1 MKRVFRTIVA
11 AAFLAGAAPAAL
23 SAAPP
28 AGELTAVRITSAPG
42 RVDFVMQVQ
51 GAVRVSDFYLADPDR
66 LVLDVAGATLR
77 SGQVKLY
84 DGVKRG
90 GITNVRYSQFKPGV
104 VRIVLDLESPRPY
117 AIEQQ
122 GDQIRV
128 SFTGETPSFQAWA
141 SDAGHA
147 PRLVTAAA
155 VVPVDEAEAEEAPL
169 PRAVSQPREA
179 YPEARLVRT
188 SAAQPDSW
196 RDEPRITVTWDRAS
210 VADVV
215 AGFAAFSGRTIILG
229 KDIKGE
235 VTAEIKNQPWPQAF
249 AAVLATQGLTAQEM
263 PGGIIRVDAPS
274 VLAALDSLEPL
285 ETNVVRVNYAQAAG
299 LTKTVESI
307 LTKGRGR
314 VVADTASNSLI
325 ITDTKSRVGSV
336 ADFVRGLDLKTPQI
350 SIQAKI
356 VFVDRSNLEQLGV
369 KYDLGSQNQ
378 FFNKLIQRTDP
389 STGDPYKS
397 TQNVIDLGGNTVS
410 AIANADANIVGSALD
425 LVFSTALGG
434 FNLTTFLQALEQV
447 ELSDVQAEPVV
458 TTLDNRPAD
467 ILVGE
472 EVPLR
477 VVDASATVVAGQA
490 PRATVQFREVGI
502 RLTVTPHVTANRQIL
517 MQLRTERSNV
527 VPLQAADLGFIFQ
540 KQLANNQLLVND
552 GETAVIGG
560 LTLTE
565 VRKSR
570 SGIPL
575 LGGLPIIGKLFSY
588 SSDEERRRDLIILV
602 TPRIVDDAQPVE

>member
-1 MKRVFRTIVA
+1 
-11 AAFLAGAAPAAL
+11 
-23 SAAPP
+23 
-28 AGELTAVRITSAPG
+28 LTAVRIVSAPG

-51 GAVRVSDFYLADPDR
+51 GAVKVTDFYLADPDR

-77 SGQVKLY
+77 NGAVKLY

-90 GITNVRYSQFKPGV
+90 GITNVRYAQFKAGV
-104 VRIVLDLESPRPY
+104 VRIVLDLEAPRPY
-117 AIEQQ
+117 SIEQQ

-128 SFTGETPSFQAWA
+128 SFTGEAASFQGWA

-147 PRLVTAAA
+147 ARVVTAADA
-155 VVPVDEAEAEEAPL
+155 LPDDEAEDEMAAPA
-169 PRAVSQPREA
+169 PRAAR
-179 YPEARLVRT
+179 PEVRLVRT
-188 SAAQPDSW
+188 TDAASSNW

-210 VADVV
+210 IADVV

-285 ETNVVRVNYAQAAG
+285 ETNVVRVNYAQASG

-325 ITDTKSRVGSV
+325 ITDTKSRVGSI

-389 STGDPYKS
+389 STGDPYKP

-434 FNLTTFLQALEQV
+434 FNLTTFLSALETVQ
-447 ELSDVQAEPVV
+447 LSDVQAEPVIS
-458 TTLDNRPAD
+458 TLDNRPAD

-477 VVDASATVVAGQA
+477 VVDAGAAVIAGQA
-490 PRATVQFREVGI
+490 PRSTVQFRETGI

-517 MQLRTERSNV
+517 MNLRTERSSV
-527 VPLQAADLGFIFQ
+527 VPLPAADLGFIFQ
-540 KQLANNQLLVND
+540 KQLATNQLLVND

-565 VRKSR
+565 VKKSR

-575 LGGLPIIGKLFSY
+575 LGGLPIIGKLFSF

-602 TPRIVDDAQPVE
+602 TPRIVDDGQSLD

>member
-1 MKRVFRTIVA
+1 MSPVFRAVLA
-11 AAFLAGAAPAAL
+11 AAVLAVAAPAAL
-23 SAAPP
+23 PAAPP
-28 AGELTAVRITSAPG
+28 AGELTAVRIVSAPG

-51 GAVRVSDFYLADPDR
+51 GAVKVTDFYLADPDR

-77 SGQVKLY
+77 SGAVKLY

-90 GITNVRYSQFKPGV
+90 GITNVRYAQFKPGV
-104 VRIVLDLESPRPY
+104 VRIVLDLEAPRPY
-117 AIEQQ
+117 SIEQH

-128 SFTGETPSFQAWA
+128 SFTGEAAGFQGWA
-141 SDAGHA
+141 SDAGQSA
-147 PRLVTAAA
+147 RVVTAAEA
-155 VVPVDEAEAEEAPL
+155 LPDEEDEAAYEEAAPA
-169 PRAVSQPREA
+169 PRAAR
-179 YPEARLVRT
+179 PEVRLVSSTEVT
-188 SAAQPDSW
+188 SRAG

-210 VADVV
+210 IADVV

-285 ETNVVRVNYAQAAG
+285 ETNVVRVNYAQASG

-325 ITDTKSRVGSV
+325 ITDTKSRVGSI

-389 STGDPYKS
+389 STGDPYKP

-434 FNLTTFLQALEQV
+434 FNLTTFLQALETVQ
-447 ELSDVQAEPVV
+447 LSDVQAEPVIS
-458 TTLDNRPAD
+458 TLDNRPAD

-477 VVDASATVVAGQA
+477 VVDAGSAVVAGQA
-490 PRATVQFREVGI
+490 PRSTVQFRETGI

-517 MQLRTERSNV
+517 MNLRTERSSV
-527 VPLQAADLGFIFQ
+527 VPLPAADLGFIFQ
-540 KQLANNQLLVND
+540 KQLATNQLLVND

-565 VRKSR
+565 VKKSR

-575 LGGLPIIGKLFSY
+575 LGGLPIVGKLFSY

-602 TPRIVDDAQPVE
+602 TPRIVDDGQPLD

>member
-1 MKRVFRTIVA
+1 MTRLFRAVLA

-28 AGELTAVRITSAPG
+28 TGELTAVRIVSAPG
-42 RVDFVMQVQ
+42 RVDFLMQVQ
-51 GAVRVSDFYLADPDR
+51 GAVRVSDFLLADPDR

-77 SGQVKLY
+77 SGRVKLY

-90 GITNVRYSQFKPGV
+90 GITNVRTSQFKADV
-104 VRIVLDLESPRPY
+104 VRIVLDLEGPRPY

-122 GDQIRV
+122 GDMIRV
-128 SFTGETPSFQAWA
+128 SFSGEVAAFQAWA
-141 SDAGHA
+141 SDAGA
-147 PRLVTAAA
+147 SAADQPRVVTAAA
-155 VVPVDEAEAEEAPL
+155 TVPAEDDAAPL
-169 PRAVSQPREA
+169 PHAEAAPRMVTAAVQPR
-179 YPEARLVRT
+179 
-188 SAAQPDSW
+188 AAAPGAW

-210 VADVV
+210 IADVV

-249 AAVLATQGLTAQEM
+249 SAVLATQGLTAQEM
-263 PGGIIRVDAPS
+263 PGGIIRVDAPA
-274 VLAALDSLEPL
+274 VLASLDSLEPL

-336 ADFVRGLDLKTPQI
+336 ADFVRGLDLRTPQI

-389 STGDPYKS
+389 STGDPYKAS
-397 TQNVIDLGGNTVS
+397 QNVIDLGGNTVS

-447 ELSDVQAEPVV
+447 QLSDVQAEPVIS
-458 TTLDNRPAD
+458 TLDNRPAD

-477 VVDASATVVAGQA
+477 VIDASSATVAGQA
-490 PRATVQFREVGI
+490 PRATVQFRETGI

-517 MQLRTERSNV
+517 MSLRTERSSV
-527 VPLQAADLGFIFQ
+527 QPLASADLGFIFQ
-540 KQLANNQLLVND
+540 KQLATNQLLVND

-565 VRKSR
+565 VKKSR

-575 LGGLPIIGKLFSY
+575 LGGLPIVGKLFSY

-602 TPRIVDDAQPVE
+602 TPRIVDDGQPAE